1 MNIFKFLKGSARLAL
16 GRIYLRRLLR
26 QSYDSSQL
34 PASTSSW
41 PQSLQDP
48 TKYYKN
54 CVRYF
59 YQAAP
64 RYLVDHRHYFSQEG
78 RGFGEAAFHVMWAAL
93 FSNFR
98 PSSFLE
104 IGVYRGQTLSLA
116 SLCSRE
122 LCLPTR
128 VCGISPFTSAADS
141 VSKYSNQINY
151 YEDTL
156 KNFAFFQLPAPHLVR
171 GLSTEPHVW
180 KQVAQHKWEM
190 VYIDGNHDYEVAKSD
205 FANCNKILAP
215 RGLIVLDDSGLFTRY
230 QAPLFSTAGHF
241 GPSKLAGEISA
252 LGFQE
257 LLQVGH
263 NRVFQKNT

>member
-1 MNIFKFLKGSARLAL
+1 ML
-16 GRIYLRRLLR
+16 GRASLAQILRHP
-26 QSYDSSQL
+26 YDPTLNPIS
-34 PASTSSW
+34 ASSW

-48 TKYYKN
+48 TKFYRN

-64 RYLVDHRHYFSQEG
+64 EYLVEHRRYFSQES

-93 FSNFR
+93 FSIFK

-122 LCLPTR
+122 ICFPTR

-180 KQVAQHKWEM
+180 KQVAQHKWDM

-205 FANCNKILAP
+205 FTNCNKILSP
-215 RGLIVLDDSGLFTRY
+215 RGIIVLDDSGVFTGY
-230 QAPLFSTAGHF
+230 QAPPFSTRGHV
-241 GPSKLAGEISA
+241 GPSALAQEISA

>member
-1 MNIFKFLKGSARLAL
+1 ML
-16 GRIYLRRLLR
+16 GRASLAQILRNP
-26 QSYDSSQL
+26 YDPTFIPNS
-34 PASTSSW
+34 ASSW

-48 TKYYKN
+48 TKYYRN
-54 CVRYF
+54 CVRFF

-78 RGFGEAAFHVMWAAL
+78 RGFGEAAFHIMWAAL
-93 FSNFR
+93 FSIFK

-122 LCLPTR
+122 LRFPTH

-141 VSKYSNQINY
+141 VSKYPNQINY

-156 KNFAFFQLPAPHLVR
+156 KNFAFFQLPEPRLVR
-171 GLSTEPHVW
+171 GLSTDPDVW
-180 KQVAQHKWEM
+180 KQVMHHKWDM

-205 FANCNKILAP
+205 FTNCSKILSS
-215 RGLIVLDDSGLFTRY
+215 RGIIVLDDSGLFTRY
-230 QAPLFSTAGHF
+230 QEPPFSTPGHV
-241 GPSKLAGEISA
+241 GPSTLAQEISA
-252 LGFQE
+252 LGFKE

-263 NRVFQKNT
+263 NRVFQKNS

>member
-1 MNIFKFLKGSARLAL
+1 MNIINFLKGRVRLAL
-16 GRIYLRRLLR
+16 GRVYLKQMLRR
-26 QSYDSSQL
+26 SYDPTHL
-34 PASTSSW
+34 PATESSW
-41 PQSLQDP
+41 PQSLQEP
-48 TKYYKN
+48 TNYYRN

-59 YQAAP
+59 YQGAP
-64 RYLVDHRHYFSQEG
+64 RYLVDHRHYFSQES

-93 FSNFR
+93 FSIFK

-156 KNFAFFQLPAPHLVR
+156 KNFAFFQLPVPQLAR
-171 GLSTEPHVW
+171 GLSTDPGVW
-180 KQVAQHKWEM
+180 KQVMHNKWDM

-205 FANCNKILAP
+205 FTNCNKILSP
-215 RGLIVLDDSGLFTRY
+215 RGIIVLDDSGLFTRY
-230 QAPLFSTAGHF
+230 QAPIFSSRGHV
-241 GPSKLAGEISA
+241 GPSTLAQEISA
-252 LGFQE
+252 FGFHE

-263 NRVFQKNT
+263 NRVFQKNL

>member
-1 MNIFKFLKGSARLAL
+1 LVL
-16 GRIYLRRLLR
+16 GRASLAQILRRP
-26 QSYDSSQL
+26 YDPTFIPNS
-34 PASTSSW
+34 ANSW
-41 PQSLQDP
+41 PQSLRDP
-48 TKYYKN
+48 TKYYRN

-64 RYLVDHRHYFSQEG
+64 RYLVDHRHYFSQDG
-78 RGFGEAAFHVMWAAL
+78 RGFGEAAFHVMWDSL
-93 FSNFR
+93 FSIFK

-122 LCLPTR
+122 SSFPAR

-151 YEDTL
+151 YEDAL
-156 KNFAFFQLPAPHLVR
+156 KNFAFFKLPAPHLVR

-180 KQVAQHKWEM
+180 KQVAQHKWDM

>member
-1 MNIFKFLKGSARLAL
+1 ML
-16 GRIYLRRLLR
+16 GRASLAQILLHP
-26 QSYDSSQL
+26 YDRTLNPNS
-34 PASTSSW
+34 ASSW
-41 PQSLQDP
+41 PQSLQNT
-48 TKYYKN
+48 TKYYRN

-64 RYLVDHRHYFSQEG
+64 RYLVNHRHYFSQEG

-122 LCLPTR
+122 LCLPNR

-156 KNFAFFQLPAPHLVR
+156 KNFAFFQLPAPQLVR
-171 GLSTEPHVW
+171 GLSTDPEVW
-180 KQVAQHKWEM
+180 KQVMHHKWEM
-190 VYIDGNHDYEVAKSD
+190 VYIDGNHEYEVAKSD
-205 FANCNKILAP
+205 FTNCSKILSP
-215 RGLIVLDDSGLFTRY
+215 RGIVVLDDSGLFTQY

>member
-1 MNIFKFLKGSARLAL
+1 MNIINFIKGRVRLFL
-16 GRIYLRRLLR
+16 GRASLAQILRHP
-26 QSYDSSQL
+26 YDPIIIPNSL
-34 PASTSSW
+34 NSW
-41 PQSLQDP
+41 PDSLQDP
-48 TKYYKN
+48 TNYYTN

-64 RYLVDHRHYFSQEG
+64 KYLVDHRHYFSHES
-78 RGFGEAAFHVMWAAL
+78 RGFGEVAFHVMWAAL
-93 FSNFR
+93 FSRFK

-122 LCLPTR
+122 MCFTTHI
-128 VCGISPFTSAADS
+128 CGISPFTSAADS

-156 KNFAFFQLPAPHLVR
+156 KNFAFFQLSAPHLVR

-180 KQVAQHKWEM
+180 KQVTQHKWDM

-205 FANCNKILAP
+205 FTNCNKILAP
-215 RGLIVLDDSGLFTRY
+215 RGLIVLDDSGLSTRY
-230 QAPLFSTAGHF
+230 KAPLFSTAGHF
-241 GPSKLAGEISA
+241 GPSKLAREISA

-263 NRVFQKNT
+263 NRVFQKNS

>member
-1 MNIFKFLKGSARLAL
+1 MNIFNFLKGSLRLVL
-16 GRIYLRRLLR
+16 GRIYLRRMLR
-26 QSYDSSQL
+26 HSYDSSQL

-48 TKYYKN
+48 TRYYKN

-64 RYLVDHRHYFSQEG
+64 RYLVDHRHYFSRES

-93 FSNFR
+93 FSIFK

-116 SLCSRE
+116 ALCSRE
-122 LCLPTR
+122 LSFPAR

-141 VSKYSNQINY
+141 VSKYSNQVNY
-151 YEDTL
+151 YDDTL
-156 KNFAFFQLPAPHLVR
+156 KNFAFFQLSAPQLVR
-171 GLSTEPHVW
+171 GLSTDPDVW
-180 KQVAQHKWEM
+180 KQVMHHKWDM

-205 FANCNKILAP
+205 FTNCSKVLSS
-215 RGLIVLDDSGLFTRY
+215 RGIIVLDDSGLFTRY
-230 QAPLFSTAGHF
+230 QAPPFSTPGHV
-241 GPSKLAGEISA
+241 GPSTLAQEISA
-252 LGFQE
+252 FGFQE
-257 LLQVGH
+257 LIQVGH
-263 NRVFQKNT
+263 NRVFQKNL